1 MTFNRRVVGSTSALA
16 TADGNL
22 GQVLR
27 IRPHNL
33 TLPPKDDRNFIARQL
48 YKNREHCIRQKI
60 KRQKIKRQKKINAEK
75 SKGRKVNRE
84 RSQKAEK
91 LKGRISKGRKSKGRK

>member
-1 MTFNRRVVGSTSALA
+1 MGSTPALA

-33 TLPPKDDRNFIARQL
+33 TLPPKDDRNFIAMQL
-48 YKNREHCIRQKI
+48 YKNREHCIRQKIKRQKI

-84 RSQKAEK
+84 EVKRQKN
-91 LKGRISKGRKSKGRK
+91 